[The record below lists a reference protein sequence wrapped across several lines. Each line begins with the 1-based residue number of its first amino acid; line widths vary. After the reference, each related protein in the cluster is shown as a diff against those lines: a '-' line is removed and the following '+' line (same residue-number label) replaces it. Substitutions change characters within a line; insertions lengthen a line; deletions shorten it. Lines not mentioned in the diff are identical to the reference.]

1 MHTNCNCPTDFKG
14 ISRQVPSE
22 TIPFLNGGINKDDGS
37 AIVFIETNDRSVVKY
52 NFTYLEKTFT
62 ISGFSLAN
70 SLGFFF
76 FLAKF
81 LLGLC
86 SDTIG

>member
-22 TIPFLNGGINKDDGS
+22 TIPILNGEINKDDGS
-37 AIVFIETNDRSVVKY
+37 AIVFIETNDRGVVKY
-52 NFTYLEKTFT
+52 NFTYLEKTLLFLAFLSL
-62 ISGFSLAN
+62 ILSGFL
-70 SLGFFF
+70 F
-76 FLAKF
+76 FLPKF